1 MIGDVI
7 KSIFKQVLIG
17 IIRLVRIVIG
27 SVVLKTGFDF
37 AKGSG
42 AFAYREADVITG
54 VFVILIGAYIV
65 LSSIFPDLFDQSKSG
80 S

>member
-1 MIGDVI
+1 
-7 KSIFKQVLIG
+7 
-17 IIRLVRIVIG
+17 VIG

-54 VFVILIGAYIV
+54 VFVILIGAYII
-65 LSSIFPDLFDQSKSG
+65 LSSIFPDLFNQSDSDQSNFG

>member
-1 MIGDVI
+1 
-7 KSIFKQVLIG
+7 
-17 IIRLVRIVIG
+17 VIG

-54 VFVILIGAYIV
+54 VFVILIGAYFI
-65 LSSIFPDLFDQSKSG
+65 LSSIFPDLFDQSDSNG
-80 S
+80 N